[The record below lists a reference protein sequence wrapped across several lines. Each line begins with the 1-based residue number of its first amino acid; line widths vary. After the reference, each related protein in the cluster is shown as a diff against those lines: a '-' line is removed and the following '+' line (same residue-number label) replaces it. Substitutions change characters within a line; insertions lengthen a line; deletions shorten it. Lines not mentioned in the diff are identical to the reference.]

1 MPDAATSAVTGTASY
16 LGKSVAALDSK
27 GGAMGRVVR
36 ETSNKIVVAGDGS
49 SERYDVLKSEIQS
62 VHNGTVTIGLPFY
75 EIVRRYRRRGGRGR
89 RNSAQADHSKA
100 PALWVSSHYTDYA
113 TFAKCGAEASSV
125 CGKRVMTI
133 DEECLGI
140 VASETDGAI
149 VALGHYDFRFQIPK
163 SAILAVTASSV
174 MLYVDYGSAFRYR
187 VETGPPAPVHEHAR
201 RQQASP
207 EKDQVQ
213 DKK

>member
-1 MPDAATSAVTGTASY
+1 MPDPATSAVTGTASY

-36 ETSNKIVVAGDGS
+36 ETNNKIVVAGDGS

-62 VHNGTVTIGLPFY
+62 VCNDTVTIGLPFY

-89 RNSAQADHSKA
+89 RNSAQVDHSKA
-100 PALWVSSHYTDYA
+100 PPLGVNSQYTDYA
-113 TFAKCGAEASSV
+113 TFAKCGAGAGSV
-125 CGKRVMTI
+125 CGKRIITI
-133 DEECLGI
+133 DDECVGS
-140 VASETDGAI
+140 VASETDEAI
-149 VALGHYDFRFQIPK
+149 VALGHYDFRFEIPK
-163 SAILAVTASSV
+163 SAILAVTTSSV

-187 VETGPPAPVHEHAR
+187 IETGPPASVREHAR
-201 RQQASP
+201 RRQALP